1 MKLKQ
6 KFALSLIGLALPLAV
21 TAAPESY
28 TLDPYHSFLHFE
40 VEHLNGMSRVRGRF
54 DKVSGKITL
63 DQTAKIAS
71 LDVTVPTAAISTGDN
86 DKGSRSRSRDEH
98 LRSPDF
104 FNVTEFPTLTFK
116 STKVV
121 FKGDMPTAIEGN
133 ATLLGVTKPLTLQV
147 ENFKCGPHP
156 ATKKAMCGG
165 NASGTIKRS
174 DFGMKFLIPV
184 VGDEQKLWM
193 GMESYKD

>member
-1 MKLKQ
+1 MKLKHT
-6 KFALSLIGLALPLAV
+6 FALGLIGLALPLAV

-28 TLDPYHSFLHFE
+28 TLDSYHSFLHFE
-40 VEHLNGMSRVRGRF
+40 VEHLNGMSRIRGRF
-54 DKVSGKITL
+54 ERLSGKITL
-63 DQTAKIAS
+63 DQAAKTGS
-71 LDVTVPTAAISTGDN
+71 LEVTIPTASVSTGDN
-86 DKGSRSRSRDEH
+86 DKGSRPRSRDEH

-104 FNVTEFPTLTFK
+104 FNVAEFPALTFK

-121 FKGDMPTAIEGN
+121 FKGDLPAEIEGN
-133 ATLLGVTKPLTLQV
+133 VTLLGVTKPLTLHV

-156 ATKKAMCGG
+156 ASKKAMCGG

-174 DFGMKFLIPV
+174 EFGMKYGIPV